1 MLRHVLA
8 FALVLAAGSAP
19 ALGDPA
25 DEVIA
30 AYRAFAAAQNDR
42 DGPRIRAAFANR
54 PDVLWVSDGR
64 SYLGA
69 EAIVERMSGF
79 QRAEVWRVEPGLDE
93 ARVVPLD
100 DGASLLHMPLTLV
113 IGSAADPDRL
123 PWLVSILFV
132 RETNAWKIVALL
144 TTAAK

>member
-1 MLRHVLA
+1 MLRHALALA
-8 FALVLAAGSAP
+8 FVLAAGSVP
-19 ALGDPA
+19 ALADPA

-30 AYRAFAAAQNDR
+30 AYRAFADAQNAR
-42 DGPRIRAAFANR
+42 DDARIRAAFANR

-64 SYLGA
+64 SYTGA
-69 EAIVERMSGF
+69 DTIVARMSGF
-79 QRAEVWRVEPGLDE
+79 QRAEVWRVEPGLEE
-93 ARVVPLD
+93 ARVVLLD

-113 IGSAADPDRL
+113 IGRADNPDRL

-132 RETNAWKIVALL
+132 REATDWKIAALL